1 MGADRAAGNGGE
13 MNRVTD
19 QTRNDVWY
27 SMLDTDR
34 MGRYYGA
41 MTDRYHR
48 YTVVARLVVA
58 GSAMAGVVSF
68 VASLPSYAQIT
79 FGLVIAIAVI
89 LDLVVDFQKKAA
101 VLHTIA
107 VGMDQ
112 VSAEWQDLWGRIER
126 IDEDAARERIL
137 ELNRQLNSITARTGD
152 IGVAVDRRLNEKC
165 AEATYT
171 VYRQQYGLSG

>member
-1 MGADRAAGNGGE
+1 MGADEAARNGGE

-19 QTRNDVWY
+19 QTRNEVWGD
-27 SMLDTDR
+27 MLDADR
-34 MGRYYGA
+34 LSRYYRA

-48 YTVVARLVVA
+48 YTVFSRLAIA

-68 VASLPSYAQIT
+68 IASLPSYAQIT
-79 FGLVIAIAVI
+79 FGLVIAVAVI

-137 ELNRQLNSITARTGD
+137 ALNRQLNSITARTGD
-152 IGVAVDRRLNEKC
+152 IGAAVDRRLNEKC